1 MLGLNFS
8 SRKEGNCGDFLLFL
22 RQQTNNRLVIRS
34 IHDFGPEGCGP
45 CEYECI
51 HGSCP
56 KNDGLAGLMACLDKE
71 EESIFAIPLYNGN
84 LPSAFYRL
92 LERMSPGLHEET
104 QEKHFWKKVKIILI
118 GNPEHG
124 LEPAL
129 QTLEDMYEKAGV
141 KPAVTAFSSVNY
153 GMKAT
158 RDRMIENREVRSR
171 LSELAREWTQKPER

>member
-8 SRKEGNCGDFLLFL
+8 SRKDGNCGDFLQFL
-22 RQQTNNRLVIRS
+22 KQQTNNRLVIRS
-34 IHDFGPEGCGP
+34 IHDFSLEGCGP

-56 KNDGLAGLMACLDKE
+56 KKDGLTALTAWMDKE
-71 EESIFAIPLYNGN
+71 EQSIFVMPLYNGN

-92 LERMSPGLHEET
+92 LERMSPRLHDEAEE
-104 QEKHFWKKVKIILI
+104 KRFWKKVKIILV

-124 LEPAL
+124 LEPAV
-129 QTLEDMYEKAGV
+129 QTLKDIYENAGV
-141 KPAVTAFSSVNY
+141 KPAVTAFSSVKY

-158 RDRMIENREVRSR
+158 QDRMIESREVRSR
-171 LSELAREWTQKPER
+171 LVELAWEWMENPGR